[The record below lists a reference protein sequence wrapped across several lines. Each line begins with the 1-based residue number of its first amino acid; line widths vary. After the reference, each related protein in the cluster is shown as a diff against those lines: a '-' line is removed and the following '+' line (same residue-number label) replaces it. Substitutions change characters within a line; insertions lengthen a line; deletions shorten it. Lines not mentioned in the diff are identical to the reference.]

1 MSIKPFPPAYA
12 FNMNPADYEWSQHR
26 YVSLEDGGCAI
37 PINSNT
43 QQPNGENTMANAKK
57 ITKKSTS
64 TKYAENTITSTPAV
78 KKEKAVRENS
88 PKFSDACIS
97 LLKQEQFT
105 DEEMTAKLS
114 SSFPEKQDVPGAI
127 KWYRR
132 KLNMTLQNN
141 DEPCIE
147 ELVKDENGK
156 TVHKSTVPPVQKEKA
171 HADSDSSTAVTKE
184 TVATKK
190 TASQSTQ
197 KDVKKVTLSGKKKV
211 IKTKKSAKK

>member
-26 YVSLEDGGCAI
+26 YVPLEDGGCAI
-37 PINSNT
+37 PNNSNT
-43 QQPNGENTMANAKK
+43 QQSNGENIMAKAKK
-57 ITKKSTS
+57 IIKKSTS
-64 TKYAENTITSTPAV
+64 TKYAENASTDTNTSTSEV
-78 KKEKAVRENS
+78 KKEKSVREKS

-105 DEEMTAKLS
+105 DEEMTATLS

-141 DEPCIE
+141 DESCIE

-171 HADSDSSTAVTKE
+171 HADSDSSTAVTK
-184 TVATKK
+184 K
-190 TASQSTQ
+190 TTAQSTK

-211 IKTKKSAKK
+211 ITTKKNAKK

>member
-1 MSIKPFPPAYA
+1 MSIKPFPPPYA

-37 PINSNT
+37 PNNSNT
-43 QQPNGENTMANAKK
+43 QQSNGENTMANAKK

-64 TKYAENTITSTPAV
+64 TKYAENTITSTSEV
-78 KKEKAVRENS
+78 KKEKPVREKS
-88 PKFSDACIS
+88 PKFSDECIF

-141 DEPCIE
+141 GEPCIE
-147 ELVKDENGK
+147 ELVKDENDK
-156 TVHKSTVPPVQKEKA
+156 TVHKSAVPPVQKEKTHEA
-171 HADSDSSTAVTKE
+171 SDSSTT
-184 TVATKK
+184 ATKK
-190 TASQSTQ
+190 TTAQSAQ
-197 KDVKKVTLSGKKKV
+197 KDVKKVTVSGKKKIV
-211 IKTKKSAKK
+211 TAKKNAKK